1 MPIEVSRSLEEVV
14 VELGMFANENAAIFK
29 WGYLS
34 QLKS

>member
-1 MPIEVSRSLEEVV
+1 MPFEVLRSLEEVV
-14 VELGMFANENAAIFK
+14 VEVGMFANENDAIFK